1 MSDVSDAAKLRQR
14 NRELAILNEI
24 AQALNRSVDLR
35 QTLQAVLAQVA
46 TLLDL
51 KTGWIWLRH
60 EESEA
65 SYLAAAQNL
74 PPALTSN
81 PQWMAGD
88 CYCLRTFREDDLEG
102 AANTNVVECSRLH
115 GLVDGTDGL
124 RYHASIPLYAHGK
137 KLGVMNAVSTGWRR
151 LAADDLQLLDTIG
164 DMLSIAVERARLFD
178 HSVRLGALEERN
190 RLAREIHDTLA
201 QGLTAVSL
209 QLESADVQLE
219 SGADVS
225 AIRQTVQRAL
235 QLTRANLDDAR
246 RSVLDLRASLLQGR
260 TLPEAL
266 VALARQAQ
274 VPTEFFL
281 IGDNRRLSPRIESG
295 LFRIAQEALANVERH
310 ADASHVKIRLHLLPE
325 TVRLEVEDDG
335 RGFEPEQVR
344 GNRYGLVGM
353 NERANLLNGRL
364 HLESSPGAGTYLEA
378 TVPV

>member
-46 TLLDL
+46 ILLDL

-235 QLTRANLDDAR
+235 QLTRTNLDDAR

-266 VALARQAQ
+266 VTLARQAQ
-274 VPTEFFL
+274 VPAEFFL

-310 ADASHVKIRLHLLPE
+310 ADASSVKIRLHLLPE
-325 TVRLEVEDDG
+325 SVRLEVEDDG
-335 RGFEPEQVR
+335 RGFELEQVPP
-344 GNRYGLVGM
+344 NRYGLVGM